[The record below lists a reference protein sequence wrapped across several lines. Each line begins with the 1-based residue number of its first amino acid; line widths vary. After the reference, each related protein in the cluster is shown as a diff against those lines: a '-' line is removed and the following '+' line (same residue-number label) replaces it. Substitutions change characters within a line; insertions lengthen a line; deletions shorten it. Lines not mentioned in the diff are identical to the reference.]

1 MGSRLISQ
9 SQASMESRLEPYVSV
24 SFVQHQIG
32 LSLTLVFIFISFYN
46 SDQVQV
52 ALWYNILLQEIF
64 FQI

>member
-1 MGSRLISQ
+1 MGSGLVSQ

-52 ALWYNILLQEIF
+52 ALW
-64 FQI
+64 